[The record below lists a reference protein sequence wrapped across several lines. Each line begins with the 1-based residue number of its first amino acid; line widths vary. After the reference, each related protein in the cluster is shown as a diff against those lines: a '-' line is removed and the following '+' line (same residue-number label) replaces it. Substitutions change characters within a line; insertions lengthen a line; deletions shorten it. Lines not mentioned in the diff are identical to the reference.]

1 MLDLPA
7 ANPVMNKIKLAQKPL
22 NPLPIA
28 TSGGGMSVGAMRRQG
43 TSMGGGAFKQ
53 LGSAGT
59 PSARGRVGSSMAGG
73 PSARFNN
80 ASKIGG
86 SAMRQF

>member
-22 NPLPIA
+22 NPLPVA
-28 TSGGGMSVGAMRRQG
+28 SSSGASIGAMRRQG